1 MPCYHGSTTTNN
13 KEGIVKIKPQNHKK
27 KKKRAIADSRPVDA
41 FRQAPNNNTRRNGM
55 VKIGAIIDEIIVTR
69 NHK

>member
-1 MPCYHGSTTTNN
+1 M
-13 KEGIVKIKPQNHKK
+13 KIKPQN
-27 KKKRAIADSRPVDA
+27 KKKRTRTDNRPVDA
-41 FRQAPNNNTRRNGM
+41 FRQALNNNKRKNGM

>member
-1 MPCYHGSTTTNN
+1 M
-13 KEGIVKIKPQNHKK
+13 KIKPRTHKK
-27 KKKRAIADSRPVDA
+27 KKRTRVDDRPVDA
-41 FRQAPNNNTRRNGM
+41 FRQALNNNKRKNGM

>member
-1 MPCYHGSTTTNN
+1 M
-13 KEGIVKIKPQNHKK
+13 KIKRTQN
-27 KKKRAIADSRPVDA
+27 KKKRKARTDNRPVDA
-41 FRQAPNNNTRRNGM
+41 FRQALNNNKRKNGM

>member
-27 KKKRAIADSRPVDA
+27 KKRTRVDNRPVDA
-41 FRQAPNNNTRRNGM
+41 FRQALNNNKRRNGM

-69 NHK
+69 R

>member
-1 MPCYHGSTTTNN
+1 M
-13 KEGIVKIKPQNHKK
+13 KIKPQNHKK
-27 KKKRAIADSRPVDA
+27 KKRTRVDNRPVEA
-41 FRQAPNNNTRRNGM
+41 FRKALNNNKRRNGM